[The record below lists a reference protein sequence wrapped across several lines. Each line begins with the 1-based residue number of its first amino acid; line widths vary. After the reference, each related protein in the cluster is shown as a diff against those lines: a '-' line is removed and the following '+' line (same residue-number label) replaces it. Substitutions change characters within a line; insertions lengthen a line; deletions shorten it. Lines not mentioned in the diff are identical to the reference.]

1 MTQQGRAAVVS
12 ITRRRI
18 GSRVRAM
25 VRSKAEVNS
34 FFPTK
39 FLPITIAERTRHDA
53 SKSNDLIY
61 NLQDDNQSKRN
72 RLVEW

>member
-1 MTQQGRAAVVS
+1 
-12 ITRRRI
+12 
-18 GSRVRAM
+18 M
-25 VRSKAEVNS
+25 VRSKAEAIS

-61 NLQDDNQSKRN
+61 KVQDDNKFQLD